1 MLSGGK
7 LIDEGMYSCIF
18 NSTLSCKKNT
28 KHSIDSSSLPTD
40 KEDHQEMISKLI
52 HKEWAEQEFDVSQ
65 QLARI
70 PLWRNYFVVSESICE
85 PTIKQKEKNISKCEP
100 LHNEVLS
107 DFRVLR
113 MPYRG
118 TSMHLYR
125 FDLKQFQFMDFVKHL
140 IEAGALL
147 NLFGIVHRDL
157 HQGNLLIDEN
167 DVPRIIDF
175 NLSLNLKNKIIE
187 SDLSHKYEYT
197 IAQEPPDST
206 LVNAISK
213 NYPYDNVIHS
223 ICFKKPILKKITTLL
238 GVSQQQMF
246 NELTHFHNIS
256 NSVKTG
262 NTVKWFYTYWRV
274 VDSWAF
280 GINLVDLILKLLMW
294 PEFRPVLQENKSKL
308 FPMLKR
314 MCAVSPVDRIDCVQ
328 ALYYLDPNHF
338 IIRKYGKQWIN
349 KIGDGKISFF

>member
-28 KHSIDSSSLPTD
+28 KQSINSSAIIED
-40 KEDHQEMISKLI
+40 KENEMISKLI
-52 HKEWAEQEFDVSQ
+52 HKEWAKQEFDISQ
-65 QLARI
+65 HLAKI
-70 PLWRNYFVVSESICE
+70 PLWKNYFVVSESICE
-85 PTIKQKEKNISKCEP
+85 PTLKQKEKNISKCEP
-100 LHNEVLS
+100 LHNEILS
-107 DFRVLR
+107 DFRVLT

-118 TSMHLYR
+118 ISMHLYR
-125 FDLKQFQFMDFVKHL
+125 FDLKRFQFMDFVKHL

-175 NLSLNLKNKIIE
+175 NLSINLKNTITE

-197 IAQEPPDST
+197 IAQESPDST
-206 LVNAISK
+206 LVNAISRK
-213 NYPYDNVIHS
+213 YSYDNVIHS
-223 ICFKKPILKKITTLL
+223 ISFKKPILKKITTLL
-238 GVSQQQMF
+238 GVSQNQMY
-246 NELTHFHNIS
+246 NELNNFYKIS

-262 NTVKWFYTYWRV
+262 NSVKWFNTYWRV
-274 VDSWAF
+274 IDSWAI

-294 PEFRPVLQENKSKL
+294 SEFRPILQENKSTL
-308 FPMLKR
+308 FPLLKR

-328 ALYYLDPNHF
+328 ALHYLEPNHF
-338 IIRKYGKQWIN
+338 IIRKYGKQWIE
-349 KIGDGKISFF
+349 KISDGKII

>member
-7 LIDEGMYSCIF
+7 MIDEGMYSCIF
-18 NSTLSCKKNT
+18 NSALSCKKNT
-28 KHSIDSSSLPTD
+28 TKTITSSELNKDT
-40 KEDHQEMISKLI
+40 EDHTEMISKLI
-52 HKEWAEQEFDVSQ
+52 HKEWAEQEFDISQ
-65 QLARI
+65 QLAMI

-85 PTIKQKEKNISKCEP
+85 PTIKQKEKDISKCGP
-100 LHNEVLS
+100 LQMEDLS

-125 FDLKQFQFMDFVKHL
+125 FDLKRFQFMDFAKHL

-175 NLSLNLKNKIIE
+175 NLSLHLKNKITE

-206 LVNAISK
+206 LVNAISR

-223 ICFKKPILKKITTLL
+223 ISFKKPILKKITTLL
-238 GVSQQQMF
+238 GVSQQEMY
-246 NELTHFHNIS
+246 NDLNHFYTIS

-262 NTVKWFYTYWRV
+262 NNVKWFNTYWRV
-274 VDSWAF
+274 VDSWAI

-294 PEFRPVLQENKSKL
+294 SEFRPVLQENKSKL

-328 ALYYLDPNHF
+328 ALYYLDPTHF
-338 IIRKYGKQWIN
+338 IIRKYGKQWIE
-349 KIGDGKISFF
+349 KVGDGKIK